1 MLLVKIHYRPL
12 IHRKEQSITS
22 TEKTATPRL
31 VLIIGGARSGKS
43 SFAEQL
49 AASSGRPVAFIATA
63 TADDNEMRERIARH
77 RASRRRQWH
86 TLEEPLDLSGAARR
100 ASELADVLLL
110 DCVTLWLGNVL
121 SQASKQHESAPIHPA
136 NAASLLPSGSGETQG
151 ELVLR
156 TQAGCKEKDDKEE
169 EVEEL
174 SLPGRLFDESALKEI
189 EALLTVVKEL
199 APGKTLIVV
208 TNEVGLGIVPAYP
221 LGRLYRDTLGYVNQQ
236 LARAADR
243 VYLMVAGIAVDIKR
257 LNEETSL

>member
-1 MLLVKIHYRPL
+1 
-12 IHRKEQSITS
+12 
-22 TEKTATPRL
+22 
-31 VLIIGGARSGKS
+31 
-43 SFAEQL
+43 L
-49 AASSGRPVAFIATA
+49 AASSERSVAFIATA
-63 TADDNEMRERIARH
+63 TAGDDEMRERIARH
-77 RASRRRQWH
+77 RASRPRQWH
-86 TLEEPLDLSGAARR
+86 TLEEPLDLSGAIRR

-136 NAASLLPSGSGETQG
+136 NADKSINRLSTVDPDLSRGERS
-151 ELVLR
+151 E
-156 TQAGCKEKDDKEE
+156 AGCREKDDKE

-189 EALLTVVKEL
+189 EALLTVVKSL

-208 TNEVGLGIVPAYP
+208 TNEVGLGVVPAYP

-243 VYLMVAGIAVDIKR
+243 VYLMVAGIAVDIRR
-257 LNEETSL
+257 LNEEASL

>member
-1 MLLVKIHYRPL
+1 MP
-12 IHRKEQSITS
+12 HRKEQPITS
-22 TEKTATPRL
+22 TEKTTTPRL

-49 AASSGRPVAFIATA
+49 AASSERSVAFIATA
-63 TADDNEMRERIARH
+63 TAGDDEMRERIARH
-77 RASRRRQWH
+77 RASRPRQWH

-100 ASELADVLLL
+100 ASALADVLLL

-121 SQASKQHESAPIHPA
+121 SQASKQY
-136 NAASLLPSGSGETQG
+136 
-151 ELVLR
+151 
-156 TQAGCKEKDDKEE
+156 EKDNK

-189 EALLTVVKEL
+189 EALLTVVKSL

-208 TNEVGLGIVPAYP
+208 TNEVGLGVVPAYP

-257 LNEETSL
+257 LNEEASL